1 MRKYRR
7 LAFALIV
14 TGLCI
19 GFVGTTITSIVYM
32 AKDYNAYNTVYTF
45 FNVSKALRMELT
57 RLPIGKFWI
66 LRLLNLSHVAYVLF
80 SVFFALRFSDLL
92 SRGKIRFLHG
102 TSLAL
107 ALLQAVF
114 LDPGVIIWLYMYQNG
129 IFFSVLTFRAFYRV
143 LTTVLRITSIAEI
156 AGAGGLLVIEVFRA
170 PRSERA
176 STGLVALLFNG
187 LTFVYIDLFS
197 WLPAQALWLSRVAKY
212 VGYESLPVYK
222 PTHLNTYAPL
232 ASVFLI
238 VCFCLVTWYKL
249 WKNVRDRRYDEAFRS
264 KVDAVDTV
272 SRVFCHYLKNE
283 LLSQQAE
290 LKLLSLKIDPPA
302 QADIAGIIAR
312 NDEIYQ
318 RLSGVRDTMR
328 QQRITLAPHDLPAFI
343 GEVYAQMEL
352 GSQVI
357 LTQHLPEGPVYV
369 NANPYQIREVLECL
383 IRNALEAESP
393 DPAKRRI
400 RINLSLLRRYLSI
413 TISNNGPRID
423 PDLRDT
429 IFDPFF
435 STKSPSKNWGLGLSL
450 CKNIVILHRGRIW
463 VDEQMDAG
471 EMVTCFHIIL
481 PIMRT

>member
-1 MRKYRR
+1 MRKFKR
-7 LAFALIV
+7 LSFALIV
-14 TGLCI
+14 IGLCL
-19 GFVGTTITSIVYM
+19 GFVGTTVSSIIYM

-57 RLPIGKFWI
+57 RLPIEKFWI

-80 SVFFALRFSDLL
+80 SAFFALRFSDLL
-92 SRGKIRFLHG
+92 SRGTKRLLRG
-102 TSLAL
+102 LCLAL
-107 ALLQAVF
+107 ALVQTVF

-129 IFFSVLTFRAFYRV
+129 IFFSVFTFRAFYRI
-143 LTTVLRITSIAEI
+143 LRVMLRVTGIVEI
-156 AGAGGLLVIEVFRA
+156 AGAGGLLVIEVFRT

-187 LTFVYIDLFS
+187 LSLVYIYLFS

-222 PTHLNTYAPL
+222 PTQLNAYAPL
-232 ASVFLI
+232 VSVFLI
-238 VCFCLVTWYKL
+238 VCFCLVTWYNL
-249 WKNVRDRRYDEAFRS
+249 WKNARDRRFDQVFRS

-290 LKLLSLKIDPPA
+290 LKLLSLKIDPLA
-302 QADIAGIIAR
+302 QAELTGIIAR

-328 QQRITLAPHDLPAFI
+328 QQRITLAPHDLPTFI
-343 GEVYAQMEL
+343 SEVYEQMEL
-352 GSQVI
+352 GSQVT

-369 NANPYQIREVLECL
+369 NANPYQIRELLECL
-383 IRNALEAESP
+383 IRNALEAEYP
-393 DPAKRRI
+393 DPDKQRI
-400 RINLSLLRRYLSI
+400 RINISLLRRYLSI
-413 TISNNGPRID
+413 TISNNGPRIGRE
-423 PDLRDT
+423 LREA

-435 STKSPSKNWGLGLSL
+435 STKSPGKNWGLGLSL

-471 EMVTCFHIIL
+471 EVFTCFHIIL
-481 PIMRT
+481 PVMHN